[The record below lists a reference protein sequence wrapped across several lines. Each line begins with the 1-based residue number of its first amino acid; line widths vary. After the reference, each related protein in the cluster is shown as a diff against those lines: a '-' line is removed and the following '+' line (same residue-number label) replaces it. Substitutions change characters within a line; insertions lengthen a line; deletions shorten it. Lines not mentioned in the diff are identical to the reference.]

1 LGDTKS
7 KTNKIRR
14 VDFMGRLR
22 EFEIKQVL
30 EFDSTRKK
38 MSIILQDLGSRN
50 YLVFCKGAD
59 SSVLKEC
66 MNYSRDQIQSAEES
80 ITYFG
85 QNGWRTLA
93 FAYKVF
99 TAEDYMKYERILLD
113 AFNDI
118 MNRDE
123 KVANAYAEIE
133 TNMVLLGAT
142 GIEDKLQDDVE
153 ATLEVLRFAGIK
165 IWVLTGDKTE
175 TAINISFSCKH
186 FSKSMEKMFLIDL
199 VDAARIKSM
208 LDIFYQKFAFYTFL
222 FLFLR
227 HAIQL
232 NFCHKF

>member
-1 LGDTKS
+1 
-7 KTNKIRR
+7 
-14 VDFMGRLR
+14 MR

-38 MSIILQDLGSRN
+38 MSIILTDLASRN
-50 YLVFCKGAD
+50 HLVFVKGAD

-66 MNYSRDQIQSAEES
+66 MNYSREQLPECEET

-99 TAEDYMKYERILLD
+99 TPQEYDKYERILLD

-133 TNMVLLGAT
+133 TNLVLLGAT
-142 GIEDKLQDDVE
+142 GIEDKLQDEVE
-153 ATLEVLRFAGIK
+153 VTLEVLRYAGIK

-175 TAINISFSCKH
+175 TAINISFTCKH

-199 VDAARIKSM
+199 SDAAKIKTM
-208 LDIFYQKFAFYTFL
+208 LEIFYQKFVF
-222 FLFLR
+222 
-227 HAIQL
+227 
-232 NFCHKF
+232 NFFI